1 MRFLLISITVG
12 LAIPC
17 EARELQERNY
27 GSPGPTTTQAHSASQ
42 PRRSYDYSAP
52 VGVEAKDG
60 SMAPAPPGY
69 QEPGNGDPG
78 PSGPGGDLDNG
89 LNENGPGLDSQLGQ
103 ADDFETKP
111 GDGGSTT
118 SNNRAATP
126 PEQPPTFPQIGGV
139 QAGAGQGAGQ
149 PPQGAQFQPIPG
161 FEVMPLPTN
170 PNEANLTSLL
180 GAATQQLGKTLNGDR
195 LTALTDSIG
204 EQMKAWQQ
212 TVVGIME
219 TQNSI
224 TKQGL
229 LNAQNRSGFINN
241 PQTAQTF
248 NNYVSGVQATTGNPR
263 VGSTGS
269 TNSMQP
275 RVNPTVSMDQ
285 FATTQPVSRQPA
297 SGGGRGR
304 LINEPTL

>member
-17 EARELQERNY
+17 EARDKDYNY
-27 GSPGPTTTQAHSASQ
+27 ASPPSNPAHTTSQ
-42 PRRSYDYSAP
+42 PRRSYDYAAP
-52 VGVEAKDG
+52 VGVEAKDD
-60 SMAPAPPGY
+60 SMAPAPVVTQPEKPNKPTVTQEDPPPQNNIPYGQNDFQPGDG
-69 QEPGNGDPG
+69 E
-78 PSGPGGDLDNG
+78 
-89 LNENGPGLDSQLGQ
+89 
-103 ADDFETKP
+103 DFETKP

>member
-1 MRFLLISITVG
+1 
-12 LAIPC
+12 
-17 EARELQERNY
+17 
-27 GSPGPTTTQAHSASQ
+27 
-42 PRRSYDYSAP
+42 
-52 VGVEAKDG
+52 
-60 SMAPAPPGY
+60 MAPAPVVRPEDDPNANGGGGGDGELPH
-69 QEPGNGDPG
+69 QANISTGAGDPQF
-78 PSGPGGDLDNG
+78 DD
-89 LNENGPGLDSQLGQ
+89 

-118 SNNRAATP
+118 SNDRAATP
-126 PEQPPTFPQIGGV
+126 PGQPTPFPQIGGV
-139 QAGAGQGAGQ
+139 QAGGGGGAGQ

-161 FEVMPLPTN
+161 FEVMPMPTN

-180 GAATQQLGKTLNGDR
+180 GAATQQLRKGLNGDR

-229 LNAQNRSGFINN
+229 LNAQSRSGFVNN

-248 NNYVSGVQATTGNPR
+248 NNSVSSVQATTGNPR
-263 VGSTGS
+263 VGGTSP
-269 TNSMQP
+269 NSGMQP

-285 FATTQPVSRQPA
+285 FATIEPVSRQPA
-297 SGGGRGR
+297 SGGTRGR
-304 LINEPTL
+304 LMNEPTL